1 MAEPVGASRLRL
13 RVLPTVLFTA
23 AILLLPGLLYA
34 WGRQSDAFAVERVSV
49 QGGWRISE
57 QRAARLLRKEFVGRN
72 LFTVTTSDVR
82 AALHPLDYLAGVA
95 IDRDFPTT
103 LRVRL
108 VEYRPAAYVYAA
120 GRWFMLADGGHV
132 IGEVGKPAKAPTS
145 GSGAALDASPT
156 PSTVTPAEGDV
167 SATAS
172 ADDEA
177 TDAQAAEQAAA
188 EAAAEAAARS
198 AALAAALRSG
208 PAGMKP
214 RLPRMAADDVP
225 APGARIADD
234 GVLAGL
240 RVLAGLPAKLR
251 GRVEVVRVLS
261 GGQVTLQLDGGLFV
275 DFGGEDRLVAKGLAL
290 RAVLA
295 AYRGDGTSPT
305 YIDVSAPDRPLG
317 RPRLSS

>member
-1 MAEPVGASRLRL
+1 MAEPGGARLL
-13 RVLPTVLFTA
+13 RVRVLSTVLFTA
-23 AILLLPGLLYA
+23 AILLLPALLYA

-57 QRAARLLRKEFVGRN
+57 QRAARLLRREFVGRN

-82 AALHPLDYLAGVA
+82 AALHPLDYLAAVE

-132 IGEVGKPAKAPTS
+132 ISEVGKPTEEAASVSAATS
-145 GSGAALDASPT
+145 AT
-156 PSTVTPAEGDV
+156 PSTVASAEG
-167 SATAS
+167 SAETAPP
-172 ADDEA
+172 AGDEA
-177 TDAQAAEQAAA
+177 TDAQAAEKAAEE
-188 EAAAEAAARS
+188 EAAAAAARS
-198 AALAAALRSG
+198 AALAAALRNG

-214 RLPRMAADDVP
+214 PLPRMTADDVP

-317 RPRLSS
+317 RPRLTS